1 MTRKSGAKLVI
12 LGVLALVVFAGCT
25 TLELSAVGLDET
37 VSMTG
42 TLVGQPYEV
51 IDTIRGTVRG
61 VWILGFPLVQP
72 DVRSILIREGRGAD
86 GFVNVEITTQQGLID
101 WAITA
106 FTGGFIQSRL
116 VIVEGTAVE
125 F

>member
-1 MTRKSGAKLVI
+1 MTRNSRAKLVV

-42 TLVGQPYEV
+42 TIAGQPYEV

-72 DVRSILIREGRGAD
+72 DVRSVLIREGRGAD
-86 GFVNVEITTQQGLID
+86 GFVNVEIITRTGIID
-101 WAITA
+101 WAITTVTA
-106 FTGGFIQSRL
+106 GFITSRV
-116 VIVEGTAVE
+116 VIVEATAVE
-125 F
+125 L

>member
-1 MTRKSGAKLVI
+1 MTRTSGAKLVI

-42 TLVGQPYEV
+42 TIAGQPYEV
-51 IDTIRGTVRG
+51 ITTISGTVRA

-86 GFVNVEITTQQGLID
+86 GFVNVEITTRQGVID
-101 WAITA
+101 WAITT
-106 FTGGFIQSRL
+106 FTGGLIQSRR
-116 VIVEGTAVE
+116 VTVEGTAVE